1 MPSTISIKEYIFLS
15 KKVVHIR
22 VWTPCS
28 QAAPHGNLQM
38 GEIYLQRK
46 RVKEQKHLNG
56 TSSLKLKQNE
66 QGRPFRGWKI
76 VQYKC
81 NWYVVISE
89 KANDSL
95 SLYIYK

>member
-1 MPSTISIKEYIFLS
+1 
-15 KKVVHIR
+15 
-22 VWTPCS
+22 
-28 QAAPHGNLQM
+28 M

-95 SLYIYK
+95 SLYIYINKRQEADYPTSSLSHPVITQKMCRYLKLFINKVN